1 MAPLFC
7 AALNNMALKTAPSL
21 HLLAAAAAASMTAS
35 SGDLC
40 ARVMELLRESNKL
53 IPSKTTGILLAR
65 QPAREIRSRIH
76 TPKSRKRGTALRL
89 RFLCI
94 AL

>member
-1 MAPLFC
+1 MGPLFC
-7 AALNNMALKTAPSL
+7 AALKNMALKTAPCL
-21 HLLAAAAAASMTAS
+21 HLLAAAAAASMTSS

-53 IPSKTTGILLAR
+53 IPSKTIGILLSHAR
-65 QPAREIRSRIH
+65 QPALS
-76 TPKSRKRGTALRL
+76 S
-89 RFLCI
+89 CI